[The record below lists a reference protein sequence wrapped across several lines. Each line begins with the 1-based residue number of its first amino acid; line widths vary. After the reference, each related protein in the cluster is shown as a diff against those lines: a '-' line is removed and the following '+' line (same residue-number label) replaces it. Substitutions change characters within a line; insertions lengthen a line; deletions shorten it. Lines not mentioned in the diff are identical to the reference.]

1 MQRSVSEITKLN
13 EQKANLRSQNTQLTQ
28 DISQGKREHKTLL
41 DTVARNVRK
50 KQNTGGV
57 AKDSCSVHY
66 RYRVPISPESQL
78 SRVLSCSFSCSRL
91 FFQERALPG
100 LRASLASSETQL
112 TSLESELASAFSS
125 GLDAGEEAELKAL
138 TLEVDGLKTELVKLR
153 TKKADV
159 EARKAEL
166 DSLLFNNLLRKEEE
180 LNGKLNA
187 ATQEDERETL
197 QRDETELGALNA
209 IIKDVESQLKKAD
222 AEIEQATT
230 RIRTLDKELDT
241 LRVSGQSEHTRTA
254 MQFFMRASRSDVCW
268 LSDSPFTSFFRRVR
282 LCVCSIS
289 PLRVLLL
296 PICPTTPR
304 AWTSFFLSAVCT

>member
-1 MQRSVSEITKLN
+1 VFVF
-13 EQKANLRSQNTQLTQ
+13 A
-28 DISQGKREHKTLL
+28 H
-41 DTVARNVRK
+41 
-50 KQNTGGV
+50 
-57 AKDSCSVHY
+57 
-66 RYRVPISPESQL
+66 
-78 SRVLSCSFSCSRL
+78 
-91 FFQERALPG
+91 QERALPG

-241 LRVSGQSEHTRTA
+241 LRVSAQSEHARTA
-254 MQFFMRASRSDVCW
+254 VQFFVWASFRW
-268 LSDSPFTSFFRRVR
+268 LTV
-282 LCVCSIS
+282 
-289 PLRVLLL
+289 
-296 PICPTTPR
+296 
-304 AWTSFFLSAVCT
+304 